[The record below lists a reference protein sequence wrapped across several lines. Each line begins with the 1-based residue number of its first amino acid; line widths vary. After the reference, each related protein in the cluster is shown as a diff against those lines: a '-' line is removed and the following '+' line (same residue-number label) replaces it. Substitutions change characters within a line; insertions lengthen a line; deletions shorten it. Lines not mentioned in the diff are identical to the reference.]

1 MIMRGFRKASV
12 TRSVMFAV
20 GFEDGRTA
28 YLVVENHG
36 TSDQDY
42 QVAKIARERQAEG
55 ALPEGTIATIKR
67 VR

>member
-1 MIMRGFRKASV
+1 MRGFRKASV

-28 YLVVENHG
+28 YLVVDIHG
-36 TSDQDY
+36 TRDQDY
-42 QVAKIARERQAEG
+42 QVAKIARERQAEC
-55 ALPEGTIATIKR
+55 ALPEGTITTIKR

>member
-1 MIMRGFRKASV
+1 MHGFRKTSF

-20 GFEDGRTA
+20 GFDDGRTA

-42 QVAKIARERQAEG
+42 RIASVARERQAQG